1 MPANRSE
8 VLRPVIPLPR
18 SRAPVGRSCAQRG
31 RPAAL
36 SRRRCLERGTSG
48 PLGPYMRAAMTGSR
62 GNAAPR
68 RFPAA
73 LRAWRASP
81 SCRSSAPGDARAVP
95 VGDDQRRGAGAAAT
109 TSRTRSRP
117 IPRLRARWRAEP
129 PACQCWRTSTT
140 SPTPNS
146 CRPSRSSWVGSW
158 PGIVSVA
165 PGGNV
170 APGAGPIRWPQVV
183 LFGARKLS
191 YPLAAGGPITWPPT
205 RPHARN
211 RVSRPARIGC
221 H

>member
-117 IPRLRARWRAEP
+117 KPRLPAGHPAPPGLGLGRESSLWHRAV
-129 PACQCWRTSTT
+129 T
-140 SPTPNS
+140 SPQGLDLFVGRKWSYLVPAS
-146 CRPSRSSWVGSW
+146 CPTRWPRVAPSRGRRHVHMLGTEFRDQLAL
-158 PGIVSVA
+158 VA
-165 PGGNV
+165 TEDTQM
-170 APGAGPIRWPQVV
+170 ALPQ
-183 LFGARKLS
+183 L
-191 YPLAAGGPITWPPT
+191 
-205 RPHARN
+205 RN
-211 RVSRPARIGC
+211 
-221 H
+221 